1 MHEAY
6 MKKKT
11 MITRQDAVC
20 AETSAPLLKLGN
32 ILNMKSQKEK
42 KLKFFIPAVFA
53 ILISLIVI
61 FSIEGIIK
69 VYKLKAAKS
78 KLADNLIYLKKDNA
92 KIRRQIYDLKHNK
105 QYISELARQELGM
118 IKRGE
123 IVFKFFSADKSKNVT
138 KRNKSNA
145 SP

>member
-1 MHEAY
+1 
-6 MKKKT
+6 
-11 MITRQDAVC
+11 
-20 AETSAPLLKLGN
+20 
-32 ILNMKSQKEK
+32 MKSQKEK

-53 ILISLIVI
+53 ILISLIVV